1 MSDVHNPQSSLPPG
15 SVQLLVDH
23 FPNGVL
29 ALVDTDLRF
38 QAVGP
43 SSRRLCG
50 WSVDNVIGK
59 RLEEVF
65 PAETAE
71 RLESNLAA
79 TLDGE
84 GRSFDAVFLGETHH
98 VETRPVDVNGKSH
111 AVVATQVVT
120 DDRHA
125 TTGAEQQAQHL
136 EQFASMLSHDLRNHL
151 NVAHGRLDLFHETGD
166 EAHLDDVETALER
179 IEELTTDLTVLGH
192 RDQADVDHD
201 PVSLAD
207 VARDAWETTDTRSAT
222 LSTDAS
228 EFVGDYSQL
237 QALFENLFRNAVG
250 HGGSDVAIRV
260 GPLADGFYVEDT
272 GTGIPPEDRE
282 QVFDHGFTTSYSGD
296 GVGLAIVER
305 IAEAHDLTVS
315 LSESPEGGC
324 RFEFRA
330 GDSQ

>member
-29 ALVDTDLRF
+29 ALIDADLRL

-59 RLEEVF
+59 RIEEVF

-71 RLESNLAA
+71 RLGSNLAA
-79 TLDGE
+79 TLDGD
-84 GRSFDAVFLGETHH
+84 GRSFDATFLGETHH
-98 VETRPVDVNGKSH
+98 VEARPVDVNGESH
-111 AVVATQVVT
+111 AVVATQIVADGRDASADT
-120 DDRHA
+120 
-125 TTGAEQQAQHL
+125 EQAQHL
-136 EQFASMLSHDLRNHL
+136 EQFASMVSHDLRNHL
-151 NVAHGRLDLFHETGD
+151 NVAHGRLEMFHETGD
-166 EAHLDDVETALER
+166 ETHLEDVETALDR
-179 IEELTTDLTVLGH
+179 LDQLTTDLTVLG
-192 RDQADVDHD
+192 RPGTADADHE
-201 PVSLAD
+201 PVSLVA

-222 LSTDAS
+222 LSTEAS
-228 EFVGDYSQL
+228 ELVGDYSQL

-250 HGGSDVAIRV
+250 HGGSDVTVRV
-260 GPLADGFYVEDT
+260 GPLDGGFYVEDT

-282 QVFDHGFTTSYSGD
+282 QVFDHGFTTSYSGN

-330 GDSQ
+330 VEG

>member
-1 MSDVHNPQSSLPPG
+1 
-15 SVQLLVDH
+15 
-23 FPNGVL
+23 L
-29 ALVDTDLRF
+29 ALIDADFRF

-50 WSVDNVIGK
+50 RSVDNVIGK

-71 RLESNLAA
+71 RFSSTLEA
-79 TLDGE
+79 TLE
-84 GRSFDAVFLGETHH
+84 GDSRSFDATLLGETHH
-98 VETRPVDVNGKSH
+98 VEARPVDVSGEPH
-111 AVVATQVVT
+111 AVVATQIVA
-120 DDRHA
+120 DGQHA
-125 TTGAEQQAQHL
+125 SAGAKAEQQAQQF

-151 NVAHGRLDLFHETGD
+151 NVAHGRLDMFHETGD
-166 EAHLDDVETALER
+166 EAHLADVETALDR
-179 IEELTTDLTVLGH
+179 IEEVTTDLTVLG
-192 RDQADVDHD
+192 RPGTADADHE
-201 PVSLAD
+201 PVSLVA

-222 LSTDAS
+222 LSTEAS
-228 EFVGDYSQL
+228 ELVGDYSQL

-250 HGGSDVAIRV
+250 HGGSDVTVRV
-260 GPLADGFYVEDT
+260 GPLDGGFYVEDT

-282 QVFDHGFTTSYSGD
+282 QVFDHGFTTSYSGN

-330 GDSQ
+330 VEG